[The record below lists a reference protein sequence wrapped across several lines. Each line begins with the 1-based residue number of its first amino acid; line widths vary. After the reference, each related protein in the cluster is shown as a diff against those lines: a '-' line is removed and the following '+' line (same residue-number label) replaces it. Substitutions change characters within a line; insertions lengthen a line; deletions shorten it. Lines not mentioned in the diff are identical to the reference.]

1 MSEFQIQI
9 KLEFQMRG
17 YLKLKCL
24 NFNFSQI
31 GSSVT
36 RLSEIK
42 MSEFKFRYLKI
53 VSEFGFQSTFPEIPA
68 SEFEIQSNFN
78 FSHNNSTGQFCSLTN
93 NWSFKTEFYF

>member
-1 MSEFQIQI
+1 MGISDTRLSEIKMSEFQIQI

-17 YLKLKCL
+17 YQCL

-78 FSHNNSTGQFCSLTN
+78 FSHNIMIYIWNYNLF
-93 NWSFKTEFYF
+93 E

>member
-53 VSEFGFQSTFPEIPA
+53 VSEFRFQSTFPEIPA
-68 SEFEIQSNFN
+68 SEFEIQTKIN
-78 FSHNNSTGQFCSLTN
+78 FSHNKMIKLIDFHRPIMHRNEL
-93 NWSFKTEFYF
+93 FYY

>member
-78 FSHNNSTGQFCSLTN
+78 FSHNIWMILYCSTLLVINLNF
-93 NWSFKTEFYF
+93 FVF